1 MAGKSNYV
9 QCLLSQETDILFPSR
24 FQNFPNTYFMK
35 ILIKTEKAFVS
46 MMVITVKM
54 RIEDIYD
61 DIDNLDVL
69 GTIPQEERQALP
81 NLESRAG
88 EQMSLKIF
96 QPSVIMFQQSV
107 MIIQLSVMIIQLS
120 VMIIQQS
127 VVIFQQSVMIIQ
139 LSVMIIQQSVM
150 IIQLSVKIIYPSAV
164 IFQRSV
170 IIFQLK
176 GEDAK

>member
-1 MAGKSNYV
+1 M
-9 QCLLSQETDILFPSR
+9 
-24 FQNFPNTYFMK
+24 

-46 MMVITVKM
+46 MMVKTVM
-54 RIEDIYD
+54 TRIEDIYD

-107 MIIQLSVMIIQLS
+107 MIIQLSVMIIQ
-120 VMIIQQS
+120 
-127 VVIFQQSVMIIQ
+127 
-139 LSVMIIQQSVM
+139 QSVM